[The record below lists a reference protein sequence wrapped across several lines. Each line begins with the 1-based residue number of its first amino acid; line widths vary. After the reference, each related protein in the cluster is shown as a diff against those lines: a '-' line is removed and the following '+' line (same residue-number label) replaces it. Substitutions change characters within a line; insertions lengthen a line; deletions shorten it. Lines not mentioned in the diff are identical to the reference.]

1 GTGSVLILTL
11 LYRFRKNPAL
21 EFTATIV
28 VCGFLEYMTSLI
40 MEIAT
45 GGLKWWDYSGY
56 FLNLN
61 GRIWAEGLLVFGI
74 GGLAITYAIAPMV
87 DNLVSRVNEKRLKIV
102 CIVLMAI
109 FFADAVYSQ
118 IHPNAGKGV
127 TDIKASFSSP
137 HPEIEKN
144 QDDVLTVCIQ
154 TGFRCHQ
161 RTGS

>member
-1 GTGSVLILTL
+1 M
-11 LYRFRKNPAL
+11 A
-21 EFTATIV
+21 
-28 VCGFLEYMTSLI
+28 
-40 MEIAT
+40 
-45 GGLKWWDYSGY
+45 
-56 FLNLN
+56 
-61 GRIWAEGLLVFGI
+61 
-74 GGLAITYAIAPMV
+74 
-87 DNLVSRVNEKRLKIV
+87 DNLVSRFNEKRLKIV

-161 RTGS
+161 RSGS